1 MWVRPDI
8 LYVQITGVIP
18 ESIEENTYKRYTYPE
33 VPTQKY
39 LPTGEPRTGVAGVT
53 TQVPL
58 NSTGPREA

>member
-39 LPTGEPRTGVAGVT
+39 LPRSTYL
-53 TQVPL
+53 QVNP
-58 NSTGPREA
+58 GQVWQV